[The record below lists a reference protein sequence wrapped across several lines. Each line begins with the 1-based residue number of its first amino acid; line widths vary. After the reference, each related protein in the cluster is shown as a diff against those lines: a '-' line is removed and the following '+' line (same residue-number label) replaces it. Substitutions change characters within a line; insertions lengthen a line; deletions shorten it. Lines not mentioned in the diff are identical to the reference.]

1 MKKNLTVVLAAVL
14 AAASLAACGSSETK
28 TTTAA
33 ATEAATTAATTAAAT
48 EAPKETEAAGET
60 EAAKETEAAAEAGSA
75 VEPLTEAVDI
85 KIGAT
90 PSPHAEILEQ
100 AKDELA
106 AAGINLDIVVY
117 NDYVQPNL
125 ATDQGEI
132 QANYFQHQ
140 PYLDD
145 FNAENGTHLTSVG
158 AIHYEP
164 FGIYAGK
171 ANDLSNIA
179 DKAQIAVP
187 NDTTNEAR
195 ALQLLQANGIIT
207 LKDGVGLTATK
218 QDIVEN
224 PHNVEILE
232 VEAAQIP
239 RSIESVDFACM
250 NGNYAIE
257 AGFKPSDALA
267 QEDASSEAAQTY
279 ANVVVVSD
287 ADADSEWAK
296 KLVEVLQSEKVSEY
310 ITNTYEG
317 GVIPMK

>member
-28 TTTAA
+28 
-33 ATEAATTAATTAAAT
+33 ATTAAAT
-48 EAPKETEAAGET
+48 EAPKETETAGET

-75 VEPLTEAVDI
+75 VEPLAEAVDI

>member
-28 TTTAA
+28 ATTAA
-33 ATEAATTAATTAAAT
+33 ATEAATTAAAT

-75 VEPLTEAVDI
+75 VEPLAEAVDI

-100 AKDELA
+100 AKDDLA

-250 NGNYAIE
+250 NGNYAID

>member
-28 TTTAA
+28 ATTAA
-33 ATEAATTAATTAAAT
+33 ATEAAATAAAT
-48 EAPKETEAAGET
+48 EAAKETEAAG
-60 EAAKETEAAAEAGSA
+60 ETEAAAEAGSA
-75 VEPLTEAVDI
+75 VEALAEAVNI

-90 PSPHAEILEQ
+90 PSPHAEILEE
-100 AKDELA
+100 AKDDLA
-106 AAGINLDIVVY
+106 AAGINVDIVVY

-250 NGNYAIE
+250 NGNYAID

>member
-33 ATEAATTAATTAAAT
+33 ATEAATTAAAT

-75 VEPLTEAVDI
+75 VEPLAEAVDI

>member
-1 MKKNLTVVLAAVL
+1 MKKKITLALALVL
-14 AAASLAACGSSETK
+14 AAASLAACGSSNTA
-28 TTTAA
+28 TTAA
-33 ATEAATTAATTAAAT
+33 ATEAAKT
-48 EAPKETEAAGET
+48 EASQGT
-60 EAAKETEAAAEAGSA
+60 EAAKTEAAAETKTEESA
-75 VEPLTEAVDI
+75 AETASEPVTI

-100 AKDELA
+100 AKDALQ
-106 AAGINLDIVVY
+106 AAGINIEIVVY

-125 ATDQGEI
+125 AVDQGEL

-145 FNAENGTHLTSVG
+145 FNKENNTHVTSVG
-158 AIHYEP
+158 AVHYEP

-171 ANDLSNIA
+171 SNDLSNIQ
-179 DKAQIAVP
+179 DGAQIAVP

-218 QDIVEN
+218 QDITEN

-250 NGNYAIE
+250 NGNYAID
-257 AGFKPSDALA
+257 AGFKPSDALK
-267 QEDASSEAAQTY
+267 QEDASSEAAQTF
-279 ANVVVVSD
+279 ANVVAVADSD
-287 ADADSEWAK
+287 ADSDWAK
-296 KLVEVLQSEKVSEY
+296 KLVEVLQSDEIANY
-310 ITNTYEG
+310 INSTYEG
-317 GVIPMK
+317 GVIPIK

>member
-1 MKKNLTVVLAAVL
+1 MKKNLTVVFAAVL

-28 TTTAA
+28 ATTAA
-33 ATEAATTAATTAAAT
+33 ATEAASTAAAT
-48 EAPKETEAAGET
+48 EAPKETETAGET

-75 VEPLTEAVDI
+75 VEPLAEAVDI

-287 ADADSEWAK
+287 SDADSEWAK

>member
-28 TTTAA
+28 ATTAA
-33 ATEAATTAATTAAAT
+33 ATEAAATAAAT
-48 EAPKETEAAGET
+48 EAANETEAAG
-60 EAAKETEAAAEAGSA
+60 ETEAAAEAGSA
-75 VEPLTEAVDI
+75 VEALAEAVNI

-90 PSPHAEILEQ
+90 PSPHAEILEE
-100 AKDELA
+100 AKDDLA
-106 AAGINLDIVVY
+106 AAGINVDIVVY

-171 ANDLSNIA
+171 ANDLSNIS

-207 LKDGVGLTATK
+207 LKEGVGLTATK

-250 NGNYAIE
+250 NGNYAID

-287 ADADSEWAK
+287 ADPDSEWAK

>member
-1 MKKNLTVVLAAVL
+1 MKKNLAVTLAALL
-14 AAASLAACGSSETK
+14 AAASLAGCGSSSSAT
-28 TTTAA
+28 A
-33 ATEAATTAATTAAAT
+33 ATEAA
-48 EAPKETEAAGET
+48 K
-60 EAAKETEAAAEAGSA
+60 TEAAAETTAAAEETKAEETKAADEKKETADGDITPLE
-75 VEPLTEAVDI
+75 EPVDI

-90 PSPHAEILEQ
+90 PSPHAEILEA
-100 AKDELA
+100 AKDALK
-106 AAGINLDIVVY
+106 AAGINIEVVVY

-125 ATDQGEI
+125 AVDQGEL

-145 FNAENGTHLTSVG
+145 FNAENNTHVTSVG
-158 AIHYEP
+158 VVHYEP

-171 ANDLSNIA
+171 SNDLANI
-179 DKAQIAVP
+179 DDGAQIAVP

-195 ALQLLQANGIIT
+195 ALQLLQAQGVIT

-224 PHNVEILE
+224 PHKVEILE

-250 NGNYAIE
+250 NGNYAID

-279 ANVVVVSD
+279 ANIVAVSE

-296 KLVEVLQSEKVSEY
+296 KLVEVLQSQEITDY
-310 ITNTYEG
+310 INNTYEG
-317 GVIPMK
+317 GVIPIK

>member
-28 TTTAA
+28 ATTAA
-33 ATEAATTAATTAAAT
+33 ATEAATTAAAT
-48 EAPKETEAAGET
+48 EAAKETEAAGET

-75 VEPLTEAVDI
+75 VEPLAEAVDI

-250 NGNYAIE
+250 NGNYAID

>member
-28 TTTAA
+28 ATTAA
-33 ATEAATTAATTAAAT
+33 ATEAATTAAAT
-48 EAPKETEAAGET
+48 EAAKETEAAGET

-75 VEPLTEAVDI
+75 VEPLAEAVDI

-100 AKDELA
+100 AKDDLA

-250 NGNYAIE
+250 NGNYAID

>member
-1 MKKNLTVVLAAVL
+1 MKKKITLALALVLAT
-14 AAASLAACGSSETK
+14 ASLAACGSSNTA
-28 TTTAA
+28 TTAA
-33 ATEAATTAATTAAAT
+33 ATEAAKT
-48 EAPKETEAAGET
+48 EASQGT
-60 EAAKETEAAAEAGSA
+60 EAAKTEAAAETKAEESA
-75 VEPLTEAVDI
+75 AETASEPVTI

-100 AKDELA
+100 AKDALQ
-106 AAGINLDIVVY
+106 AAGINIEIVVY

-125 ATDQGEI
+125 AVDQGEL

-145 FNAENGTHLTSVG
+145 FNKENNTHVTSVG
-158 AIHYEP
+158 AVHYEP

-171 ANDLSNIA
+171 SNDLSNIQ
-179 DKAQIAVP
+179 DGAQIAVP

-218 QDIVEN
+218 QDITEN

-250 NGNYAIE
+250 NGNYAID
-257 AGFKPSDALA
+257 AGFKPSDALK
-267 QEDASSEAAQTY
+267 QEDASSEAAQTF
-279 ANVVVVSD
+279 ANVVAVADSD
-287 ADADSEWAK
+287 ADSDWAK
-296 KLVEVLQSEKVSEY
+296 KLVEVLQSDEIANY
-310 ITNTYEG
+310 INSTYEG
-317 GVIPMK
+317 GVIPIK

>member
-1 MKKNLTVVLAAVL
+1 MKKNFAVTLAAVL
-14 AAASLAACGSSETK
+14 AAASLAACGSSKAPE
-28 TTTAA
+28 TTAA
-33 ATEAATTAATTAAAT
+33 AETTAKATETAA
-48 EAPKETEAAGET
+48 ETEAAE
-60 EAAKETEAAAEAGSA
+60 ESTEAAAETEAAEDQTASGI
-75 VEPLTEAVDI
+75 EPLAESVDI

-90 PSPHAEILEQ
+90 PSPHAEILE
-100 AKDELA
+100 AVKDDLA
-106 AAGINLDIVVY
+106 AAGINVEVVVY

-125 ATDQGEI
+125 AVDQGEL

-145 FNAENGTHLTSVG
+145 FNAENNTHVTSVG

-171 ANDLSNIA
+171 SSDLTA
-179 DKAQIAVP
+179 VKDGAQIAVP

-239 RSIESVDFACM
+239 RSVESVDFACM
-250 NGNYAIE
+250 NGNYAID

-267 QEDASSEAAQTY
+267 QEDPDSEAAQTY
-279 ANVVVVSD
+279 ANVIAVSE

-296 KLVEVLQSEKVSEY
+296 KLVEVLQSDKVADY
-310 ITNTYEG
+310 ITGTYEG
-317 GVIPMK
+317 GVIPTK

>member
-1 MKKNLTVVLAAVL
+1 MKKNFTVVLAAVL
-14 AAASLAACGSSETK
+14 AAASLAACGSSKAPE
-28 TTTAA
+28 TTAA
-33 ATEAATTAATTAAAT
+33 AETTAKATEAAEETKAA
-48 EAPKETEAAGET
+48 EES
-60 EAAKETEAAAEAGSA
+60 TEAAAESEAAENQAASQI
-75 VEPLTEAVDI
+75 EPLAESVDI

-90 PSPHAEILEQ
+90 PSPHAEILE
-100 AKDELA
+100 AVKDDLA
-106 AAGINLDIVVY
+106 AAGINVEVVVY

-125 ATDQGEI
+125 AVDQGEL

-145 FNAENGTHLTSVG
+145 FNAENNTHVTSVG

-171 ANDLSNIA
+171 SSDLSAVA
-179 DKAQIAVP
+179 DGAQIAVP

-239 RSIESVDFACM
+239 RSVESVDFACM
-250 NGNYAIE
+250 NGNYAID

-267 QEDASSEAAQTY
+267 QEDPDSEAAQTY
-279 ANVVVVSD
+279 ANIIAVSE

-296 KLVEVLQSEKVSEY
+296 KLVEVLQSDKVAEY
-310 ITNTYEG
+310 INSTYEG
-317 GVIPMK
+317 GVIPTK